1 MKRIEST
8 SFSFDHIPSTSTKPH
23 QQINQEQTHIHG
35 ITKTGTTK
43 KKKSSNKR
51 EIQENDSLENLPKT
65 KQKPKTEQKVKEK
78 KFIHKIISI
87 NSHRNISIIIN

>member
-65 KQKPKTEQKVKEK
+65 KQKHKTEQKVKEK
-78 KFIHKIISI
+78 
-87 NSHRNISIIIN
+87 N

>member
-8 SFSFDHIPSTSTKPH
+8 SFSFDYVPSTSTKNH
-23 QQINQEQTHIHG
+23 QEQTHIHG

-51 EIQENDSLENLPKT
+51 EIQEYDNLENVTKT
-65 KQKPKTEQKVKEK
+65 KQKPKIEQKVKEK
-78 KFIHKIISI
+78 FIHKQIKNHLNKFS
-87 NSHRNISIIIN
+87 